1 MPLSTRI
8 PKWDIGYRPVQTAIN
23 NGWAIQMDSERHP
36 NLRVFDTTQFSNDK
50 LVRVRSRHGPGM
62 PAKAETLSLALAG
75 VSVRAS
81 TLPNVGADGMP
92 VTTDIDDLGS
102 RIAVQSAPFNVAIES
117 RSSSKARILHNGW
130 VECEE
135 ALLDRDTYQW
145 KEVPGNTK
153 LVE

>member
-1 MPLSTRI
+1 MLLSTRI

-36 NLRVFDTTQFSNDK
+36 NLRVFDTTQFSNDN
-50 LVRVRSRHGPGM
+50 SSEFEAATDPGCQQ
-62 PAKAETLSLALAG
+62 KQKHF
-75 VSVRAS
+75 
-81 TLPNVGADGMP
+81 GADGMP